1 MSKTKRPRA
10 KLGGPNSN
18 VAVSTSLERGVASR
32 TGIAS
37 FKIRNPVDTRTRFGV
52 YLDAEPFD
60 PHTHQILR
68 PQAVNLEEVLVIFGA
83 AYYKPVQ
90 RRMCIHLKCFQV
102 AVKAIRFQPGE
113 VGESQE
119 KALRRELG
127 TWKRL
132 SHKNILPL
140 LGIARGFSPS
150 ISMVSPW
157 CENGSLAAYLQKPEG
172 ITMFDRLRL
181 LQDVTSGLHYLH
193 GIPVVHGDLTP
204 NNVLLNNDKRAVLTD
219 FGLSS
224 MLGDITGFSYLQRS
238 CAQPGAIRYSAPEL
252 LMPRDSD
259 ASIQPNIRSD
269 VYSFG
274 CLALKVLSGNE
285 PWADVKHWKTIII
298 KVADGHTQ
306 QRPTRSPILDAHWQ
320 LIQPCFLRPG
330 ARPSTRDILKFL
342 ELQLE
347 GIHQT
352 ECSNRNEATTSSK
365 YKVIKATFHFQHASG
380 TSPIIDANQRI
391 ASTSPRFIP
400 DKAKGSARKF
410 SLNFFRRNSA
420 QSIEALDTN
429 IEQETTAH
437 FTVIATCS
445 LTIVQEFAVPPG
457 GLGNTFQCFLRHK
470 AFKKEKVA
478 VKSIKIILAEVQG
491 WMSLRH
497 ENLLP
502 VYGTTTGF
510 GSSLPCLVSPWM
522 ENGSLASYLST
533 MSQTLTGTAKFSI
546 LSHVAAGLRFH
557 YGLSSVVST
566 CGDLFQSY
574 HCGALRWTAPELISD
589 DDQELKSSCNSD
601 IYSFGCIMLHVLS
614 GKLPYWWLDDVLRVL
629 SARHNGVNPIRCGTE
644 MHEEYVKFIQ
654 HCLSVHPSDRPTM
667 DKIDG
672 FIARSTRSIVK

>member
-1 MSKTKRPRA
+1 MYLSRR
-10 KLGGPNSN
+10 
-18 VAVSTSLERGVASR
+18 STSDL
-32 TGIAS
+32 
-37 FKIRNPVDTRTRFGV
+37 VDLTDCITRTSPFYSAGGGFGDIWRC
-52 YLDAEPFD
+52 LLQ
-60 PHTHQILR
+60 T
-68 PQAVNLEEVLVIFGA
+68 GA
-83 AYYKPVQ
+83 TQDV
-90 RRMCIHLKCFQV
+90 V

-347 GIHQT
+347 GIHQSVSST
-352 ECSNRNEATTSSK
+352 VTRSAECSNRNEATTSSK

-478 VKSIKIILAEVQG
+478 VKSIKVRDDDEGSIKEAKKIILAEVQG

-546 LSHVAAGLRFH
+546 LSHVAAGLRFLH
-557 YGLSSVVST
+557 SNAIIHGNLSSNNVLIDNCHTVRLADYGLSSVVST